1 MWVGNFGKQ
10 GNLDGCLVVMSSSWN
25 FSAGAVFGHFNFR
38 AENELTKKT
47 IFWSWLKMS
56 SKFSN
61 FVYLL
66 LWLQPIRINFM
77 VTYHI
82 NLCKTKGIFWVEYY
96 DKLRAERK
104 LAMSRAELKILQLEL
119 WLTPFRLRLITII
132 YWIYCLP
139 TFILAASYAP
149 DWT

>member
-1 MWVGNFGKQ
+1 MI
-10 GNLDGCLVVMSSSWN
+10 
-25 FSAGAVFGHFNFR
+25 
-38 AENELTKKT
+38 TT
-47 IFWSWLKMS
+47 
-56 SKFSN
+56 
-61 FVYLL
+61 
-66 LWLQPIRINFM
+66 NFM
-77 VTYHI
+77 VTYVYKLGSG
-82 NLCKTKGIFWVEYY
+82 LCKTKGIFWVEYY